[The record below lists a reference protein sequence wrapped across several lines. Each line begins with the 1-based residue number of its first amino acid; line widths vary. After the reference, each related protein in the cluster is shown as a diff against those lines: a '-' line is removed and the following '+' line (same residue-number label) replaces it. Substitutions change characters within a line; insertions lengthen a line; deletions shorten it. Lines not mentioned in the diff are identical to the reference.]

1 MWKKFAPSIAFFT
14 VIAAFGAILPVPG
27 VINFAQVTRST
38 EVEPDFKL
46 APAEEALANLRLLA
60 ANIDD
65 APKSAEVESD
75 NELFPAE
82 ETLAT
87 LENAFRCTIYY
98 TPRES
103 GFTAEAGFDTAPET
117 RPGLNGQQFPRD
129 FLVSVQKEGY
139 GRICEPID
147 GNDYISYCRGK
158 WGFAETPLDCRN
170 KPLVPRQSCAAKGG
184 QKLIRQDSKFR
195 VSGERIPADFEDLR
209 WVVTDTG
216 SGLNAGQLD
225 LYWGEDDPHGPGKG
239 ITRPKGSPSTIEQA
253 TIIVLR

>member
-14 VIAAFGAILPVPG
+14 VIAAFGAILPVPD
-27 VINFAQVTRST
+27 VTHVAHLTRST

-46 APAEEALANLRLLA
+46 APAEETVANRKSLPA
-60 ANIDD
+60 IIDA
-65 APKSAEVESD
+65 APKSAEIESD

-103 GFTAEAGFDTAPET
+103 GFTVDAGFDTTPET
-117 RPGLNGQQFPRD
+117 RPGLNGKQFPSD

-139 GRICEPID
+139 GRMSAPVDGCE
-147 GNDYISYCRGK
+147 YIRYCRGR

-170 KPLVPRQSCAAKGG
+170 KPLVPRQSCAVKTGH
-184 QKLIRQDSKFR
+184 KLIRPESKFR
-195 VSGERIPADFEDLR
+195 LCGDRIPAGFEDLR
-209 WVVTDTG
+209 WVVSDTG
-216 SGLNAGQLD
+216 SDLNSGQLD